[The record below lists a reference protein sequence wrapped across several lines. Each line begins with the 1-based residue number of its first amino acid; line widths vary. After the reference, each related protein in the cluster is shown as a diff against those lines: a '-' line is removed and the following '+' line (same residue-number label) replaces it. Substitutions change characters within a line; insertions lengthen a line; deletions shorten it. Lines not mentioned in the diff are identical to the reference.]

1 MKELSRFSKILLFL
15 AFLSGSL
22 WIGAYLTRLFLA
34 YQLFE
39 AKDLAL
45 KSFVNQQN
53 LSGILY
59 SMLPAISTSFILYI
73 VLLVTYTAFLLTSKI
88 SLKKNGWLFIISLI
102 IYLTMPMEAYLMT
115 IDYKMITQLN
125 SGAFDP
131 GFVLSLLT
139 DRIKVL
145 SSFPLVEIFCY
156 FSIVYFIL
164 FQPLTVKDKKAA

>member
-115 IDYKMITQLN
+115 IDYKMIIQLN